1 MSDLLLIAVPQ
12 GRLKPVPVGQTA
24 KAVLSVVI
32 TPRLSTDLA
41 AAGMA
46 DWPTV
51 VGNARLRVRTRP
63 AGSTTPDTA
72 EPTVTVLSTAR
83 TDVWEQFTE
92 GLTVTPFTRPRGYH
106 APAVTATSRDA
117 DDVTVAYTRAVAA
130 MGDPQTVEAVLEG
143 WQDVAPPPTQAV
155 PDQPVQR
162 SGPPDLHLAVARLR
176 EHPHMLRLLGLIVDL
191 ELEGLPESN
200 ADREVSVAWDDSPV
214 PAVSRWTRYDF
225 DGEVFL
231 PAAQGDVV
239 GGLVDLTVPGR
250 WRIVTFDVDGGVA
263 TLRQAAGMLAGDRSR
278 QAEGAPS
285 TGGRPSLPPLRSAGM
300 MLTRVGRGGRLAERA
315 QHGLA
320 AAAGGEDE
328 TVLMAEDLLLGYR
341 IDVRPQDGD
350 TWYSLHRRRATYEMG
365 AVKEILVEDEE
376 GHVKPHAA
384 VIDDAGLRT
393 DEVVA
398 RWDGWSL
405 SVPRPRLDG
414 RTSGN
419 RVAESEQRPTY
430 DFRVTYETVKN
441 SLLELEFGRAY
452 QLRARVAD
460 IAGGGLLHDD
470 PFADGAMPLET
481 YTRYEPVPPP
491 RVVAPEGLLVPDSA
505 HTGGFRVD
513 QAVVGPG
520 GSLERLVIRSE
531 SAGDDEFS
539 TAAFVGDPTYP
550 DNHSRRVEAPGTS
563 FTIAEHHGFLRLAD
577 STGIANASRAF
588 VGGRAGEPRVDL
600 GTTPQLPDPA
610 SSGMAAAV
618 LVQHGLLEQE
628 RHDDR
633 PWEGEWPQRVGK
645 TVELVPGRRGS
656 TPRVRWVTVE
666 DLESPDGAASP
677 RVQVVLP
684 PGCQVDVEL
693 SSTVIGDRIDDFAL
707 NRFLVNGLPEGT
719 PPLPAGRALPP
730 NPPTNEAQNAMV
742 RGRHPLL
749 NPPRRLMLTHAVRQP
764 LAQARGPAAVERF
777 PGETVALV
785 SPAAHPT
792 WGIHVPSTGAVD
804 VVARWDEWG
813 DGPKPTASTA
823 MVTQLSLLR
832 GSTTLPVVR
841 HDFGDTR
848 HRMVTFRLTAISRF
862 RDCFAEGDDA
872 TLFRID
878 GDLDPVSV
886 RSTARPR
893 PPVVLSVVP
902 AFAWQEER
910 AGDTVTRTRLGGRL
924 RVELARPWFTTG
936 QGESLA
942 VVVWPREEAAL
953 LEDPTLRSGDVERVT
968 WTNRDP
974 IHATPAPAALPA
986 ESAFA
991 GFTGAHEVPL
1001 SEGGPLVRAL
1011 AYPVFFDEGHWF
1023 ADVELP
1029 GVAAASYSPFVRLA
1043 VARFQ
1048 SESLVGPGIDL
1059 RMSTVVTAQL
1069 AQVLPDRRLV
1079 VTRVGSGLEISLT
1092 GLARVATTQAN
1103 RVFASVERL
1112 EPSGAPDDVELTSLG
1127 LGDPGFPAW
1136 RRVAGGTVS
1145 GTVNTPLPVVSVPS
1159 GPGRFRVVVREVEE
1173 LRANT
1178 SDIGVDAPT
1187 ELNDRTV
1194 FVDIVDLTD
1203 P

>member
-1 MSDLLLIAVPQ
+1 
-12 GRLKPVPVGQTA
+12 
-24 KAVLSVVI
+24 
-32 TPRLSTDLA
+32 
-41 AAGMA
+41 
-46 DWPTV
+46 
-51 VGNARLRVRTRP
+51 
-63 AGSTTPDTA
+63 
-72 EPTVTVLSTAR
+72 
-83 TDVWEQFTE
+83 
-92 GLTVTPFTRPRGYH
+92 
-106 APAVTATSRDA
+106 
-117 DDVTVAYTRAVAA
+117 
-130 MGDPQTVEAVLEG
+130 
-143 WQDVAPPPTQAV
+143 
-155 PDQPVQR
+155 
-162 SGPPDLHLAVARLR
+162 
-176 EHPHMLRLLGLIVDL
+176 
-191 ELEGLPESN
+191 
-200 ADREVSVAWDDSPV
+200 
-214 PAVSRWTRYDF
+214 
-225 DGEVFL
+225 
-231 PAAQGDVV
+231 
-239 GGLVDLTVPGR
+239 
-250 WRIVTFDVDGGVA
+250 
-263 TLRQAAGMLAGDRSR
+263 
-278 QAEGAPS
+278 
-285 TGGRPSLPPLRSAGM
+285 
-300 MLTRVGRGGRLAERA
+300 
-315 QHGLA
+315 
-320 AAAGGEDE
+320 
-328 TVLMAEDLLLGYR
+328 
-341 IDVRPQDGD
+341 
-350 TWYSLHRRRATYEMG
+350 
-365 AVKEILVEDEE
+365 
-376 GHVKPHAA
+376 
-384 VIDDAGLRT
+384 
-393 DEVVA
+393 
-398 RWDGWSL
+398 
-405 SVPRPRLDG
+405 
-414 RTSGN
+414 
-419 RVAESEQRPTY
+419 VAESEQRPTY

-481 YTRYEPVPPP
+481 YTRYEPVPSPTCRGTRGP
-491 RVVAPEGLLVPDSA
+491 AGTRLRAQPGASGS
-505 HTGGFRVD
+505 TR
-513 QAVVGPG
+513 AVVGPG

-785 SPAAHPT
+785 SPAAHPRGDSRPEHRSGRRRGPLGRVGRRPQAD
-792 WGIHVPSTGAVD
+792 GIH
-804 VVARWDEWG
+804 G
-813 DGPKPTASTA
+813 DGDPAQPAAGKHDTARGPPRLRRHQA
-823 MVTQLSLLR
+823 PDGHVPADRDQPVPGLLR
-832 GSTTLPVVR
+832 RGRRCDPVPDRRRPRSGLGQEHRAATAARRAVGGAGLRLAGGARRRHRHPDPARRTAAGGAGAPVV
-841 HDFGDTR
+841 H
-848 HRMVTFRLTAISRF
+848 HRPGRVAGRRGVAARGG
-862 RDCFAEGDDA
+862 RPARGPDA
-872 TLFRID
+872 
-878 GDLDPVSV
+878 SV
-886 RSTARPR
+886 RRR
-893 PPVVLSVVP
+893 
-902 AFAWQEER
+902 R
-910 AGDTVTRTRLGGRL
+910 AGDVDQPRPDPRDAGTGGA
-924 RVELARPWFTTG
+924 ARG
-936 QGESLA
+936 
-942 VVVWPREEAAL
+942 VCVR
-953 LEDPTLRSGDVERVT
+953 
-968 WTNRDP
+968 
-974 IHATPAPAALPA
+974 
-986 ESAFA
+986 